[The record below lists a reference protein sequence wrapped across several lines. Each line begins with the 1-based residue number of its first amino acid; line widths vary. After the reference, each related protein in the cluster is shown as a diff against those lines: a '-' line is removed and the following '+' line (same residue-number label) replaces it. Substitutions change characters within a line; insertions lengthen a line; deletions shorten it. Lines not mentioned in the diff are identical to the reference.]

1 MTLRRCWFNVLF
13 VWLLALGCSVSAFA
27 AAEAPSESSGS
38 RYQTPT
44 LSEGRHIPLPPVVIP
59 VTPAR
64 PDRRPVWVGAGIV
77 VIAAILWWNRKR
89 RAELEKPE
97 G

>member
-1 MTLRRCWFNVLF
+1 MMPRRAAFRFLVVL
-13 VWLLALGCSVSAFA
+13 VLVIGTPVGAVADPDAPLGSA
-27 AAEAPSESSGS
+27 S

-59 VTPAR
+59 VAPPA

-77 VIAAILWWNRKR
+77 VIAAMLWWNRKR
-89 RAELEKPE
+89 RDELERKP
-97 G
+97 

>member
-1 MTLRRCWFNVLF
+1 MTPRRCWLNVLF
-13 VWLLALGCSVSAFA
+13 VWFLALGSSVTTVA
-27 AAEAPSESSGS
+27 AGEVPPAPPAS

-59 VTPAR
+59 VTPAH

-77 VIAAILWWNRKR
+77 VIAALLWWNRKR
-89 RAELEKPE
+89 RAELDHR
-97 G
+97 

>member
-1 MTLRRCWFNVLF
+1 MTRRRCWFNVLF
-13 VWLLALGCSVSAFA
+13 VWLLALGTA
-27 AAEAPSESSGS
+27 AADAPPELSAP

-59 VTPAR
+59 VTQAR

-77 VIAAILWWNRKR
+77 VIAALLWWNRKR
-89 RAELEKPE
+89 RAELDN
-97 G
+97 GS